1 MATHGGPLDDAAE
14 APTPEPEA
22 AAAIAMALGR
32 GSAKLAPEAVEFLRK
47 SSALLDLKME
57 HLHEERDILQRH
69 RRVPDFSDRLRVGL
83 QLRAVGAGLA
93 LAIGLGAV
101 AWSAH
106 KDRSLVVEAFAAPP
120 ELEQRGLDGRLLA
133 NLVLDRLNDM
143 EAHAQSVRAPAS
155 YVDSWSGESRVE
167 IPQTGISI
175 NELDRLLNRWL
186 GHQTHITGDAYLSGD
201 DLVVAARIGNSAAHS
216 FSGPPRDADALAKK
230 AAEAVYA
237 ETQPYRYAT
246 FLNRTGRSDEA
257 MEAYS
262 KLAEDRG
269 ARTEDRAWAYAGVGN
284 HLYMSGDLHQANKAE
299 RQALQ
304 LAPDLALARHYLA
317 LTEVGLGHDQ
327 TASSDAR
334 QGETLYARRA
344 PDMTAGGA
352 EYLGRRLRALDAELT
367 GDYSAAAS
375 LSIKHEGAPDYFGS
389 ARVSPCKSVQN
400 LALAHDVVDA
410 RRRMVDWNVADDAA
424 AFPMAMRAGMVCLP
438 GWSVAR
444 TRGDWAAG
452 LADLV
457 AADQAA
463 ADAGP
468 AYATLR
474 QTGLTPWLAFARMKT
489 GDVAGAQA
497 LIDATPVDCY
507 LCLRVR
513 GAVAEAAHDRIA
525 ADGWFAQAA
534 QAAPSL
540 PFAYLEHGEALL
552 ARGDLPGA
560 AAQFS
565 KAHNA
570 SQAFADP
577 LEAWGETLARESNLE
592 GAIEKYREAAAAAPH
607 WGRPHLLWGE
617 ALARLGRQS
626 EAAVQMRLAQT
637 LG

>member
-1 MATHGGPLDDAAE
+1 MATRSGPLDDAAE
-14 APTPEPEA
+14 AAVPEPEA
-22 AAAIAMALGR
+22 AAAVGIALGR

-57 HLHEERDILQRH
+57 YLHEEQDVLHRH
-69 RRVPDFSDRLRVGL
+69 RRLQYFSDRLRVSL
-83 QLRAVGAGLA
+83 QLLAVGAGFA
-93 LAIGLGAV
+93 LAIGLGAI

-120 ELEQRGLDGRLLA
+120 QLEQRGLDGRLLA

-175 NELDRLLNRWL
+175 NEVDRLLNRWL

-201 DLVVAARIGNSAAHS
+201 SLVVAARIGNSAAHS
-216 FSGPPRDADALAKK
+216 FSGPPRDADALVKK

-246 FLNRTGRSDEA
+246 FLNRTGRSAEA
-257 MEAYS
+257 LAAYS
-262 KLAEDRG
+262 KLADDPG

-284 HLYMSGDLHQANKAE
+284 HLYISGDLRQANRAE
-299 RQALQ
+299 RQALE
-304 LAPDLALARHYLA
+304 LAPGLALARHYLA

-327 TASSDAR
+327 AASSDAR
-334 QGETLYARRA
+334 QGEALYARRA
-344 PDMTAGGA
+344 TDMSAGGA
-352 EYLGRRLRALDAELT
+352 EYLSSRLRALDAELT

-400 LALAHDVVDA
+400 LALAHDLSEA
-410 RRRMVDWNVADDAA
+410 RRRMADWNVADDAA
-424 AFPMAMRAGMVCLP
+424 AIRVAMRSGMVCLP
-438 GWSVAR
+438 GWSAAR
-444 TRGDWAAG
+444 IRGDWVAG
-452 LADLV
+452 LAGLV

-463 ADAGP
+463 AEAGP

-497 LIDATPVDCY
+497 LIDTTPTDCY
-507 LCLRVR
+507 LCLRIR
-513 GAVAEAAHDRIA
+513 GAIAEAANDRLG
-525 ADGWFAQAA
+525 ADIWFAQAA

-552 ARGDLPGA
+552 ARGDLRGA
-560 AAQFS
+560 AALFS
-565 KAHNA
+565 KAHDA
-570 SQAFADP
+570 SPAFADP
-577 LEAWGETLARESNLE
+577 IEAWGETLAHEGDLP
-592 GAIEKYREAAAAAPH
+592 GAIGKYRAAAAAAPH
-607 WGRPHLLWGE
+607 WGRPHLLWSQ
-617 ALARLGRQS
+617 AAARLGRQS
-626 EAAVQMRLAQT
+626 EAAAQLQLAQA